1 MRVTQSMTNRNYLSH
16 LNSAL
21 ERKNASERKI
31 NSTRKYNRASE
42 DPIAAAKAMR
52 VRKSIANTDHYL
64 DNLDT
69 AEQIYLAADTAIFN
83 MVDIIDTIAEKVTYA
98 ANGTQG
104 PIEEEILATTIETF
118 ADELVRTL
126 NIDVAER
133 RLFGG
138 VYNGM
143 DVFRIEK
150 GLDGKAVV
158 KYNEVDI
165 NSINDYNEF
174 PFSESS
180 FTDIG
185 IGMMVDEETG
195 RIDPQSALP
204 VTMNGA
210 WVTGCGTDEE
220 GYPKNII
227 QLTLDVAQVIREG
240 DKIKAMD
247 YLNKIR
253 ESQTSVSIAH
263 AEIGNKE
270 EYIEYNKNRLTTNK
284 ENLLE
289 QQNNLEGTDMG
300 EESTNWKTL
309 EAIYNMSLQMAT
321 SVIPMSIFDFLQ

>member
-1 MRVTQSMTNRNYLSH
+1 
-16 LNSAL
+16 
-21 ERKNASERKI
+21 
-31 NSTRKYNRASE
+31 
-42 DPIAAAKAMR
+42 
-52 VRKSIANTDHYL
+52 
-64 DNLDT
+64 
-69 AEQIYLAADTAIFN
+69 
-83 MVDIIDTIAEKVTYA
+83 
-98 ANGTQG
+98 
-104 PIEEEILATTIETF
+104 
-118 ADELVRTL
+118 
-126 NIDVAER
+126 
-133 RLFGG
+133 
-138 VYNGM
+138 
-143 DVFRIEK
+143 
-150 GLDGKAVV
+150 
-158 KYNEVDI
+158 
-165 NSINDYNEF
+165 
-174 PFSESS
+174 
-180 FTDIG
+180 
-185 IGMMVDEETG
+185 MMVDEETG

-210 WVTGCGTDEE
+210 WVTGCGTDED

-270 EYIEYNKNRLTTNK
+270 QYIEYNKNRLTTNK

-300 EESTNWKTL
+300 AESTNWKTL